1 MREETKKQASVFLSE
16 ADFEQAV
23 ACLPLISIDICVTDP
38 AHRLLIGLRTNRP
51 AQGWW
56 FTPGGRIR
64 KNEAQEQAMQRI
76 AQGELGLDHDKFQ
89 ALRGRMQLMGA
100 WDHFYPD
107 SAFSPDISTHYVN
120 MPYWLP
126 LSWAELEWLNLP
138 LASQDA
144 QHAQWQWMDVNAAA
158 KHESLHHFARPYAR
172 WLADKLATPFAASAI
187 TAAGRA
193 VGT

>member
-1 MREETKKQASVFLSE
+1 MQDNTNLQNPVFLSE
-16 ADFEQAV
+16 GDFRQAV
-23 ACLPLISIDICVTDP
+23 ASLPLISIDICVTDP
-38 AHRLLIGLRTNRP
+38 SHRLLIGLRNNPP
-51 AQGWW
+51 ARDWW

-76 AQGELGLDHDKFQ
+76 ACGELGMTADSFVH
-89 ALRGRMQLMGA
+89 LRPRMQLMGA

-126 LSWAELEWLNLP
+126 LSWAELELLNLP
-138 LASQDA
+138 FGGNDA
-144 QHAQWQWMDVNAAA
+144 QHTEWQWMAVTEAAE
-158 KHESLHHFARPYAR
+158 HERVHWFARPYAN
-172 WLADKLATPFAASAI
+172 WLSQKLASPLNSSLL
-187 TAAGRA
+187 A